1 MGFHVAQTQK
11 IPPSDGGRRKVK
23 KIFFRFFDDIHVR
36 GAYTDIY

>member
-23 KIFFRFFDDIHVR
+23 IFFWFFDDIHVR